1 MDIAAKKIELMD
13 WLLHINDESKLKK
26 IIALKSVLDKEVV
39 VHTISGYPV
48 DKEEYINMIKEADER
63 ISSGKYT
70 IIEDLEK
77 EIENWYISAKNKNN
91 IEDLLARKYSFIEE
105 VFNVENDTF
114 KKLEKILK
122 KDKLDKIGIPSA
134 HKEELD
140 NRLES
145 YRKNPQDLLDWDEIK
160 KEW

>member
-39 VHTISGYPV
+39 AHTISGYPV

-70 IIEDLEK
+70 T
-77 EIENWYISAKNKNN
+77 
-91 IEDLLARKYSFIEE
+91 IEDLLARKYNFIEE

>member
-13 WLLHINDESKLKK
+13 WLLHINDESKLNK

-39 VHTISGYPV
+39 AHTISGYPI

-63 ISSGKYT
+63 ISSGKQT
-70 IIEDLEK
+70 T
-77 EIENWYISAKNKNN
+77 

-105 VFNVENDTF
+105 VFNIENDTF
-114 KKLEKILK
+114 EKLEKILK

-134 HKEELD
+134 HKEELE